1 MTTDPTTLP
10 VLLEVRD
17 LVVGYHNDDN
27 ELVTLVDGVSFTV
40 REREVLCLVGESGS
54 GKSVTMLAVLG
65 LLPPPLHI
73 VSGSV
78 HYRGRDVLGL
88 SERELRRLRGSELGM
103 VFQDPMT
110 AMNPVKR
117 VGSQIVRAIAVHNPT
132 LSRTE
137 AAGRAVELLQNV
149 GVTNAAERARSY
161 PHQWSG
167 GMRQRAMI
175 AMAMANNPSVLVA
188 DEPTTALDVT
198 IQAQIMSL
206 LAGLRERNGA
216 AMVLITHD
224 LGLVAEA
231 ADNICVMYAGRIVER
246 GNVWDTFAHPTH
258 PYTAGLL
265 GSLLTADHAGDRI
278 YAIPGSPPS
287 PTNRQSGCPFAPR
300 CELPAKSALCEQVNP
315 ALTHVADSQS
325 AACHYAEQTARF
337 AEAVA

>member
-1 MTTDPTTLP
+1 MTTIPP
-10 VLLEVRD
+10 VLLEVTD
-17 LVVGYHNDDN
+17 LVVGYYDDTDA
-27 ELVTLVDGVSFTV
+27 LITLVDGVSFTV

-65 LLPPPLHI
+65 LLPPPLHVI
-73 VSGSV
+73 SGDV
-78 HYRGRDVLGL
+78 HYRGRDVLAMTD
-88 SERELRRLRGSELGM
+88 RELRGLRGRELGM

-110 AMNPVKR
+110 AMNPVKT
-117 VGSQIVRAIAVHNPT
+117 VGSQVARAIAVHNPG
-132 LSRTE
+132 LSGAETSR
-137 AAGRAVELLQNV
+137 RAIALLTDV
-149 GVTNAAERARSY
+149 GVTDAAERATAY

-175 AMAMANNPSVLVA
+175 ATAMANNPSVLVA

-198 IQAQIMSL
+198 IQAQIMTL
-206 LAGLRERNGA
+206 LAGVRERNNA

-224 LGLVAEA
+224 LGLVAES

-246 GNVWDTFAHPTH
+246 GSVWDTFAHPAH

-265 GSLLTADHAGDRI
+265 GSLLTAEHPGDRI

-300 CELPAKSALCEQVNP
+300 CELPAKSELCEQVNP
-315 ALTHVADSQS
+315 ALEFVADSQS
-325 AACHYAEQTARF
+325 SACHYAEQTARF
-337 AEAVA
+337 AEAVAG